1 MSTYI
6 ERRMDILANRLKSRT
21 QRDGK
26 ALPGYEQNVAAIKAE
41 LAQLSLA
48 PTVEEENGDENLPG

>member
-1 MSTYI
+1 MSTYV
-6 ERRMDILANRLKSRT
+6 ERRVDILAGRLKART

-41 LAQLSLA
+41 LAQLTVA
-48 PTVEEENGDENLPG
+48 PNTEEADGDEG